1 MKKRMK
7 LPALAAALAVVFTM
21 SLAGCSNADP
31 VGLVKAN
38 LDYLCTGEITDELLE
53 QANGQSEADLKA
65 LYKSDVDE
73 AVDALVDALDC
84 ETYATA
90 EKRAV
95 VEAFVK
101 KAISKAK
108 YEVGEEYTE
117 EDGVYHVKVTVYP
130 MDFLQTAND
139 YVEGEFTQAW
149 EAKIRDGSYTYTTD
163 EQLMVDMYDELFAYF
178 MESIDQTGYL
188 DGVEMD
194 VAVEEKDGV
203 LSPNEDDLAA
213 AIAAM
218 IGE

>member
-7 LPALAAALAVVFTM
+7 LTAFAAALAVVFVM
-21 SLAGCSNADP
+21 SLSGCSDVDP

-53 QANGQSEADLKA
+53 QASEQSEADLKE
-65 LYKSDVDE
+65 LYKSDLDE

-84 ETYATA
+84 EAYATE
-90 EKRAV
+90 EKRTV
-95 VEAFVK
+95 VENFVK

-108 YEVGEEYTE
+108 YDVAEEYTE

-139 YVEGEFTQAW
+139 YVEGEFIQEW
-149 EAKIRDGSYTYTTD
+149 EAKLLDGSYTYTTD

-178 MESIDQTGYL
+178 MKSIDRTGYL
-188 DGVEMD
+188 DGVDMD
-194 VAVEEKDGV
+194 VAVEETDGV
-203 LSPNEDDLAA
+203 LSPNEDDLS
-213 AIAAM
+213 AIGEAM
-218 IGE
+218 IGQ

>member
-1 MKKRMK
+1 MRKRMK
-7 LPALAAALAVVFTM
+7 FSAFAAALAVVLAM
-21 SLAGCSNADP
+21 SLSGCSDADP

-38 LDYLCTGEITDELLE
+38 LDYLCTGEITDELLA
-53 QANGQSEADLKA
+53 QASEQSEAELKE

-84 ETYATA
+84 EAYATE
-90 EKRAV
+90 EKREV

-101 KAISKAK
+101 KAMSKAK
-108 YEVGEEYTE
+108 YDVAEEYTE
-117 EDGVYHVKVTVYP
+117 EDGVYHVTVTVYP
-130 MDFLQTAND
+130 MDFLRTAND
-139 YVEGEFTQAW
+139 YVEGEFTEAW
-149 EAKIRDGSYTYTTD
+149 EAKILDGSYTYTTD

-194 VAVEEKDGV
+194 VAVEVDDGV
-203 LSPNEDDLAA
+203 LSLDEDDLN
-213 AIAAM
+213 AIGEAM

>member
-7 LPALAAALAVVFTM
+7 LTAFAAALAVVFVM
-21 SLAGCSNADP
+21 SLSGCSDVDP

-53 QANGQSEADLKA
+53 QASEQSEADLKE
-65 LYKSDVDE
+65 LYQSDLDE

-84 ETYATA
+84 EAYATE
-90 EKRAV
+90 EKRTV
-95 VEAFVK
+95 VENFVK

-108 YEVGEEYTE
+108 YEVAEEYTE

-139 YVEGEFTQAW
+139 YVEGEFIQEW
-149 EAKIRDGSYTYTTD
+149 EAKILDGSYTYTTD

-178 MESIDQTGYL
+178 MKSIDRTGYL
-188 DGVEMD
+188 DGVDMD
-194 VAVEEKDGV
+194 VAVEETDGV
-203 LSPNEDDLAA
+203 LSPNEDDLS
-213 AIAAM
+213 AIGEAM
-218 IGE
+218 IGQ

>member
-7 LPALAAALAVVFTM
+7 LTAFAAALAVVFVM
-21 SLAGCSNADP
+21 SLSGCSDVDP

-53 QANGQSEADLKA
+53 QASEQSEADLKE
-65 LYKSDVDE
+65 LYQSDLDE

-84 ETYATA
+84 EAYATE
-90 EKRAV
+90 EKRTV
-95 VEAFVK
+95 VENFVK

-108 YEVGEEYTE
+108 YEVAEEYTE

-139 YVEGEFTQAW
+139 YVEGEFIQEW
-149 EAKIRDGSYTYTTD
+149 EAKLLDGSYTYTTD

-178 MESIDQTGYL
+178 MKSIDRTGYL
-188 DGVEMD
+188 DGVDMD
-194 VAVEEKDGV
+194 VAVEETDGV
-203 LSPNEDDLAA
+203 LSPNEDDLS
-213 AIAAM
+213 AIGEAM
-218 IGE
+218 IGQ